1 MRCPF
6 AVPIA
11 FLIAPSLT
19 ACSSES
25 LDMQTADLGKRWE
38 LQRASDACNS
48 KIEKERWGSVTAIL
62 KYERRESDHGYRDC
76 MGGKVN

>member
-1 MRCPF
+1 
-6 AVPIA
+6 
-11 FLIAPSLT
+11 
-19 ACSSES
+19 
-25 LDMQTADLGKRWE
+25 MQTADLGKRWE

-76 MGGKVN
+76 MGGKVNSAQALFDAAIMYSHT